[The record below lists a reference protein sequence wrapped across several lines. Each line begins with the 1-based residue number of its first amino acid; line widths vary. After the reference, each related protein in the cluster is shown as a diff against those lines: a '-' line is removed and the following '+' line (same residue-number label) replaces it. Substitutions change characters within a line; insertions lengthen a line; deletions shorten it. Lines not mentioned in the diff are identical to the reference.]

1 MSNIGARFMPFLS
14 DDERRRIERF
24 LRDTIRF
31 GIEEPEMNDLLNS
44 YSFPLRTII
53 ETVNDIEEDWD
64 ELKDVGRVRS
74 SEIDILEKRID
85 DMLVGM
91 DEYEVRT
98 VKTDMVQLK
107 SNVDDDDFKNVIGEL
122 SRSILETMAMIR
134 KEMANLKKKISYKK
148 ERFAKREVDVFFLDE
163 DKKKK
168 K

>member
-1 MSNIGARFMPFLS
+1 MPFLS